1 MEKARHLVVKIID
14 YLSPF
19 APKSRHHCTRRQRNN
34 NIDWGIIE
42 FGPNVILFMITWTHL
57 SVQVYIH
64 TILHVLKLHVR
75 IFGLCHHDIKES
87 FFPWT

>member
-57 SVQVYIH
+57 SVQVYKCTYYTSCIR
-64 TILHVLKLHVR
+64 TTRKNI
-75 IFGLCHHDIKES
+75 
-87 FFPWT
+87 WTVPS